1 MKGRLVGLDALRGI
15 AALVVALSHFR
26 GTMVGTGIRPATL
39 AVDFFFMLSGYI
51 MARTYE
57 AKMPAPSAFVSLRWK
72 RLFPPL
78 LIGTLIGMASV
89 SPAAWPFVPVALL
102 FLPVPFHGRLFP
114 FNGPAWSLFCEILAN
129 FAHAA
134 LLARVS
140 TRILAISLIVMLPA
154 WALLIALTGD
164 AGDSIDLLPQA
175 IIRVAFAYS
184 LGILIF
190 RLIGDEPAFRIPPAF
205 ALVAL
210 PAACLFT
217 PRLAWP
223 IVIALVFPA
232 VLIAGISYRPG
243 RWGHYSGLASYP
255 LYAVNWPIFRLGLPP
270 LLSVLLVA
278 CGTAG
283 TVGVERLFR
292 SLQRKRWYGI
302 APVVSVKRLAVGET
316 NRLHPAVQEEART
329 SGVLARPD

>member
-15 AALVVALSHFR
+15 AALVVAMSHFR
-26 GTMVGTGIRPATL
+26 GMIVGSGIRPATL

-57 AKMPAPSAFVSLRWK
+57 ANMPGPFAFAFLRWK

-78 LIGTLIGMASV
+78 LVGTLIGMASIG
-89 SPAAWPFVPVALL
+89 PGAWPYVPIALL
-102 FLPVPFHGRLFP
+102 FLPVPFNGRLFP

-134 LLARVS
+134 LLARLS
-140 TRILAISLIVMLPA
+140 TRTLAISLALMLPA
-154 WALLIALTGD
+154 WAVLVALTGD

-175 IIRVAFAYS
+175 IIRVTFAYS

-190 RLIGDEPAFRIPPAF
+190 RTIGDDPAMRIPPAF

-223 IVIALVFPA
+223 VVVALVFPA

-243 RWGHYSGLASYP
+243 RWGQYSGLASYP

-270 LLSVLLVA
+270 LLSVLAVA
-278 CGTAG
+278 GASVSTIA
-283 TVGVERLFR
+283 VERLFKQLNARAGR
-292 SLQRKRWYGI
+292 SSPQ
-302 APVVSVKRLAVGET
+302 
-316 NRLHPAVQEEART
+316 
-329 SGVLARPD
+329 SGLPIRSSS